1 MREIFA
7 SYSVL
12 VRRLRVEGERR
23 ITQCASILSRL
34 ASSCAKTKDL
44 PYPWEAEMSLS
55 IGYCDLSLT
64 YKTALSDLTCKA
76 ALLYTAPNEKS

>member
-7 SYSVL
+7 SYSL
-12 VRRLRVEGERR
+12 RVRRLRVESERR
-23 ITQCASILSRL
+23 ITQCASILSSL

-55 IGYCDLSLT
+55 EGYCDLSLR
-64 YKTALSDLTCKA
+64 YKAVLKHLTCKA
-76 ALLYTAPNEKS
+76 ALIHFR